1 MTYNQREQIKRLRAA
16 GNGYGEIAQT
26 PGISAN
32 TVKSFCRR
40 NAIT

>member
-1 MTYNQREQIKRLRAA
+1 MTYNQREQIKKLRAA
-16 GNGYGEIAQT
+16 GTGYGEIAQA